1 MKIKNATAYF
11 EAIEFY
17 EENLTED
24 NADEVIQMLQDM
36 FPAEILMILID
47 QGFFIAPSKR
57 N

>member
-1 MKIKNATAYF
+1 MKIKDAQAYF

-24 NADEVIQMLQDM
+24 NTDEVVQMLQDM
-36 FPAEILMILID
+36 FPSEILMILIE

>member
-1 MKIKNATAYF
+1 MKIKYAQAYF

-24 NADEVIQMLQDM
+24 HADEVVEMLQDM
-36 FPAEILMILID
+36 FPSEILMILIE
-47 QGFFIAPSKR
+47 QGFFIAPTKR

>member
-1 MKIKNATAYF
+1 MKIKDAQAYF

-24 NADEVIQMLQDM
+24 NTDEVIQMLQDM
-36 FPAEILMILID
+36 FPSEILMILIE